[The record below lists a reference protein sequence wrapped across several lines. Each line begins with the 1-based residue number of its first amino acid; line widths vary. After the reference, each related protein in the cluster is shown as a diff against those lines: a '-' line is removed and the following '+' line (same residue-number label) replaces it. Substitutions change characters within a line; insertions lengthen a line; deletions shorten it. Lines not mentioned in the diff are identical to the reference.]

1 MRGPLQTDC
10 FPISTL
16 PRLNRLFL
24 DYAAS
29 REPLKPFYA
38 AGPYG
43 PVTASSQGG
52 FGSGSGRNAGP
63 HAAIANLLEEQNRAM
78 GAGEAT
84 LKNIAGLRAG
94 APAAVTGQQVTLF
107 GGPLF
112 TLLKAATAVRRA
124 KDAGAVPIFWLA
136 TEDHDLEEAD
146 HVTLPKRHALRRLRL
161 EHKQEDAGKPAGR
174 VKLGTEIG
182 ALVDEAAELLG
193 PSEVLDAIEAAYRP
207 EATYAEAFGQLLT
220 AVFAGQG
227 LIVMDAAGREFHRL
241 GAGVL
246 RAAIERAAELE
257 ARLLERTQL
266 LEERGYAAQVLV
278 AEGGSLLF
286 LMDDETGARTA
297 LKRRDDETWTAGR
310 KQYSTAELLGILE
323 SAPERLSPNALLRPV
338 FQDAIL
344 PTAAYVGGPA
354 EIAYFA
360 QSQVVYEA
368 LLAHVT
374 PVLPR
379 LSATLV
385 EPAIAKVMAQ
395 HEVRLED
402 LIRTSPDAL
411 TQRLGARA
419 MPIEGKQKLAA
430 AGNAL
435 DAELKTVTEWM
446 ARMDAELGKSADVAA
461 NKMRYQMNRLR
472 RLAANYQLQK
482 EASLRK
488 HVDAL
493 YLNLWPNDH
502 PQERVVGMAAFLAKQ
517 GLGLVDQMVE
527 LAGQECPGHKVAY
540 L

>member
-10 FPISTL
+10 YSISIL
-16 PRLNRLFL
+16 PRLSKLFV
-24 DYAAS
+24 DFAAS
-29 REPLKPFYA
+29 PEPLRPFYSA
-38 AGPYG
+38 APYG
-43 PVTASSQGG
+43 AVKADASGDA
-52 FGSGSGRNAGP
+52 GRY
-63 HAAIANLLEEQNRAM
+63 AAIADLLDAQNRVL

-84 LKNIAGLRAG
+84 HGNIARLRAG
-94 APAAVTGQQVTLF
+94 AAAVVTGQQVTLF

-112 TLLKAATAVRRA
+112 TLLKAATAIRRA
-124 KDAGAVPIFWLA
+124 KDAGAVPIFWMA
-136 TEDHDLEEAD
+136 TEDHDLDEAD
-146 HVTLPKRHALRRLRL
+146 HVTLPERHALRRLKL
-161 EHKQEDAGKPAGR
+161 AHAAEDAGKPVGGVR
-174 VKLGTEIG
+174 LGEGIR

-193 PSEVLDAIEAAYRP
+193 PSEALDAIEAAYRP
-207 EATYAEAFGQLLT
+207 DATYAEAFGRLLT
-220 AVFAGQG
+220 AVFGAQG

-241 GAGVL
+241 GAPVL
-246 RAAIERAAELE
+246 RAAIERAEELE
-257 ARLLERTQL
+257 TLLLERTKL

-278 AEGGSLLF
+278 AKGGSLLF
-286 LMDDETGARTA
+286 LIDDETGARLA
-297 LKRRDDETWTAGR
+297 LKRKEDGHWTAGKR
-310 KQYSTAELLGILE
+310 QYSTAELLGILE
-323 SAPERLSPNALLRPV
+323 SQPERLSPNALLRPV
-338 FQDAIL
+338 FEDAIL

-368 LLAHVT
+368 ALGRT
-374 PVLPR
+374 TRVLPR

-385 EPAIAKVMAQ
+385 EPAIATVMQQ
-395 HEVRLED
+395 HGVRLED
-402 LIRTSPDAL
+402 LIGSSPDAL
-411 TQRLGARA
+411 AQRLGARA
-419 MPIEGKQKLAA
+419 MPVEGKQKLAA

-446 ARMDAELGKSADVAA
+446 ARTDAELGKSAEVAA

-493 YLNLWPNDH
+493 YLNLWPEGH

-517 GLGLVDQMVE
+517 GFGLVEAMVE
-527 LAGQECPGHKVAY
+527 LAAEECPGHKVVY

>member
-1 MRGPLQTDC
+1 LQTDC
-10 FPISTL
+10 YPISIL
-16 PRLNRLFL
+16 PRLSKLFV

-29 REPLKPFYA
+29 HEPLKPFYA
-38 AGPYG
+38 ASPYG
-43 PVTASSQGG
+43 PVVARPQ
-52 FGSGSGRNAGP
+52 SGAGQY
-63 HAAIANLLEEQNRAM
+63 AAIADLLEEQNKTL

-84 LKNIAGLRAG
+84 IKNIAKLRSG
-94 APAAVTGQQVTLF
+94 APAVVTGQQVTLF

-112 TLLKAATAVRRA
+112 TLLKAATAIRRA

-146 HVTLPKRHALRRLRL
+146 HVTLPERHALRKLTL
-161 EHKQEDAGKPAGR
+161 GHAVEDAGRPVGR
-174 VKLGTEIG
+174 VKLGEG
-182 ALVDEAAELLG
+182 VRALVDEAAGLLG
-193 PSEVLDAIEAAYRP
+193 PSEVLDAIEAAYTP
-207 EATYAEAFGQLLT
+207 DATYAEAFGNLLT

-227 LIVMDAAGREFHRL
+227 LIVIDAAGREFHRL
-241 GAGVL
+241 GAAVL

-257 ARLLERTQL
+257 ALLLERTKL

-278 AEGGSLLF
+278 AKGGSLLF
-286 LMDDETGARTA
+286 LIDDETGARLA
-297 LKRRDDETWTAGR
+297 LKSRDDGSWSAGK

-323 SAPERLSPNALLRPV
+323 AQPERLSPNALLRPV

-354 EIAYFA
+354 EITYFA
-360 QSQVVYEA
+360 QSQALYEA
-368 LLAHVT
+368 VLGRTTV
-374 PVLPR
+374 VLPR

-395 HEVRLED
+395 HEVSLED
-402 LIRTSPDAL
+402 LIKTHPDELA
-411 TQRLGARA
+411 QRLGARA

-446 ARMDAELGKSADVAA
+446 ARMDTELGKSAEVAA
-461 NKMRYQMNRLR
+461 GKMRYQMDRLR

-493 YLNLWPNDH
+493 YLNLYPNDH
-502 PQERVVGMAAFLAKQ
+502 PQERVVGMAAFLARQ
-517 GLGLVDQMVE
+517 GLGLVEQMVE
-527 LAGQECPGHKVAY
+527 LAAEECPGHKVVY